1 MLCDPCIVCACV
13 CACCCSEVDPELKI
27 CSSVELG
34 GVDAEEDEE
43 VVDGEVEGAIGF
55 LVEAVAAVM
64 VVAEGGMGS
73 QREIV
78 RCVEKA
84 IVLFSTAPRSS
95 NWSLLKLAFTS
106 DECLE
111 YAFWLASVQGM
122 PNSVGFATFEG
133 HQNEGNSFVS
143 SNKLLSVKFGCR

>member
-84 IVLFSTAPRSS
+84 INRQSEKKKECVSLFLKFVCGMGGSPILLDLLYALDSKQKCASPRHC
-95 NWSLLKLAFTS
+95 SLLAFLS
-106 DECLE
+106 L
-111 YAFWLASVQGM
+111 QGQ
-122 PNSVGFATFEG
+122 E
-133 HQNEGNSFVS
+133 
-143 SNKLLSVKFGCR
+143 K